1 MQSLLRQIES
11 LVTAAMVAAFGEQ
24 AAGADPLVR
33 TSTDAKLGDY
43 QSNVAM
49 GLAKK
54 LGMKPRDAAAAIVAA
69 LPPAADDLLETP
81 EIAGPGFINLRLKSE
96 ALAASLGSIPPA
108 PKGGDDRLGID
119 AVDASH
125 KQTVVVDY
133 SSPNVA
139 KEMHV
144 GHLRTTAIGDVFAR
158 VLSFQG
164 HDVVRQNHL
173 GDWGTQFGMVIL
185 GMWHLC
191 MAERRGDGI
200 EYIKRTLA
208 ELDAAVKDRSET
220 EQVLSRVVLRHQ
232 EDYEADID
240 PVDETQDGEKHF
252 HPFLRVLDVKARYA
266 DLMDAYRF
274 VNKFEELARGT
285 EYAIHDPRDNTSTP
299 YSQISNLVTTMLQD
313 FDNPSNAQ
321 EREAWEN
328 ACKVTVC
335 ECDRVYSRLGV
346 ELRAGH
352 VCGESFYRHL
362 LKDVVAEVRVVLD
375 QAREAPDGRR
385 VVCKV
390 DNKAVCIFFE
400 KPDGSPAFKGPTGDP
415 LPMIIQKSD
424 GASLYATTDIAAILY
439 RVAHPQRNPVRLHT
453 KPLADTLAG
462 QPFNGGLGADRV
474 IYVVGAP
481 QKLHFDMLFPTAHA
495 MGWTHR
501 PQGDVRLEHVAFGS
515 VLGADKKM
523 LRTRS
528 GDSVKLKDLLEEA
541 VQRAEALVRQ
551 SEADPDRK
559 RGFSE
564 AEIKDIAE
572 TIGVGSVKY
581 ADLCQNRNTDY
592 VFSWDKM
599 MALQG
604 NTAPYMLYA
613 CARIRSIH
621 RRAVETRAE
630 VPATTALR
638 VDHAAE
644 RALALRIL
652 QLAEVIDAVGETLL
666 PNILCDYLFDLAGR
680 FMSFY
685 ESCPVLQ
692 AEDDAT
698 FASRLRLCEL
708 THRALTIGLGLLG
721 IRTLERM

>member
-54 LGMKPRDAAAAIVAA
+54 LGMRPRDAAAAIVAA
-69 LPPAADDLLETP
+69 LPSAAMDLLETP
-81 EIAGPGFINLRLKSE
+81 EIAGPGFINLRLKNA
-96 ALAASLGSIPPA
+96 ALAASLGSIPSAPA
-108 PKGGDDRLGID
+108 AGDDRLGID
-119 AVDASH
+119 AVDAAR

-139 KEMHV
+139 KQMHV

-185 GMWHLC
+185 GMWHAAMARHRGEAPGYLPRAIAELRTAIGSGGEAKLAYLKNV
-191 MAERRGDGI
+191 AERS
-200 EYIKRTLA
+200 KA
-208 ELDAAVKDRSET
+208 
-220 EQVLSRVVLRHQ
+220 
-232 EDYEADID
+232 DYEAD
-240 PVDETQDGEKHF
+240 QDGKRIFE
-252 HPFLRVLDVKARYA
+252 PFLHDCRAQALLTLVDIEAGYLYINTLTKEAA
-266 DLMDAYRF
+266 
-274 VNKFEELARGT
+274 GT
-285 EYAIHDPRDNTSTP
+285 EFAAVLKDPRDVA
-299 YSQISNLVTTMLQD
+299 QMMQRGGQQD
-313 FDNPSNAQ
+313 AQ
-321 EREAWEN
+321 ERLAREIAIEITLRDCN
-328 ACKVTVC
+328 A
-335 ECDRVYSRLGV
+335 VYQKLGV
-346 ELRAGH
+346 LLSDGD
-352 VCGESFYRHL
+352 VCGESFYEPL
-362 LKDVVAEVRVVLD
+362 LAGVMDEVVASL
-375 QAREAPDGRR
+375 QSADGQTGPIR
-385 VVCKV
+385 
-390 DNKAVCIFFE
+390 AVCRRDQGALCVFLT
-400 KPDGSPAFKGPTGDP
+400 KPDGSPAFKGPQGDP

-424 GASLYATTDIAAILY
+424 GATLYATTDLAGVLY
-439 RVAHPQRNPVRLHT
+439 RIAHPKRNPVRLRT
-453 KPLADTLAG
+453 PVLADTLMRP
-462 QPFNGGLGADRV
+462 PFRGGLGADRA

-515 VLGADKKM
+515 VLGSDKKM

-541 VQRAEALVRQ
+541 VQRAEALVRL
-551 SEADPDRK
+551 SESDPDRK

-564 AEIKDIAE
+564 AEIRDIAE

-621 RRAVETRAE
+621 RKAVETRAE
-630 VPATTALR
+630 VPANTALR
-638 VDHAAE
+638 LEHAAE

-652 QLAEVIDAVGETLL
+652 QLAEVVDAVGETLL

-692 AEDDAT
+692 ADGIDT

>member
-11 LVTAAMVAAFGEQ
+11 MVSAAMTAAFGDQ
-24 AAGADPLVR
+24 AAGIDPLVR

-69 LPPAADDLLETP
+69 LPPAALDLLEAP
-81 EIAGPGFINLRLKSE
+81 EIAGPGFINFRLRTA
-96 ALAASLGSIPPA
+96 ALNSAMGSIPDAPA
-108 PKGGDDRLGID
+108 GGEDRLGID
-119 AVDASH
+119 PVDAPD

-139 KEMHV
+139 KQMHV

-158 VLSFQG
+158 VLAFQG
-164 HDVVRQNHL
+164 HDVIRQNHL

-185 GMWHLC
+185 GMWHAAMARHRGEPAGYLPRAVAEFRAAIEAGAEAKLAYLKKV
-191 MAERRGDGI
+191 AERS
-200 EYIKRTLA
+200 KA
-208 ELDAAVKDRSET
+208 E
-220 EQVLSRVVLRHQ
+220 
-232 EDYEADID
+232 YEAD
-240 PVDETQDGEKHF
+240 QDGLRVFE
-252 HPFLRVLDVKARYA
+252 PFLHDCRRQALLTLPDIEAGYLYINTLTKEAAGTPYAAVLK
-266 DLMDAYRF
+266 
-274 VNKFEELARGT
+274 
-285 EYAIHDPRDNTSTP
+285 DPRDVA
-299 YSQISNLVTTMLQD
+299 QMMQRGGKQD
-313 FDNPSNAQ
+313 AQ
-321 EREAWEN
+321 ERLAREIAIEITLRDCN
-328 ACKVTVC
+328 TVY
-335 ECDRVYSRLGV
+335 RKLGV
-346 ELRAGH
+346 LLADGD
-352 VCGESFYRHL
+352 VCGESFYEPL
-362 LKDVVAEVRVVLD
+362 LTGVMDEVIASLQSSDTQTGPIR
-375 QAREAPDGRR
+375 
-385 VVCKV
+385 
-390 DNKAVCIFFE
+390 AVCRRDQGALCVFLT
-400 KPDGSPAFKGPTGDP
+400 KPDGSPAFKGPQGDP

-424 GASLYATTDIAAILY
+424 GATLYATTDLAAILY
-439 RVAHPQRNPVRLHT
+439 RVAHPQRNPVRLRS
-453 KPLADTLAG
+453 PALVDTLARP
-462 QPFNGGLGADRV
+462 PFHGGLGADRV

-481 QKLHFDMLFPTAHA
+481 QKLHFEMLFPTAHA

-501 PQGDVRLEHVAFGS
+501 PQGEVRLEHVAFGS

-541 VQRAEALVRQ
+541 VQRAETLVRQ
-551 SEADPDRK
+551 SEADPERR

-564 AEIKDIAE
+564 SEIRDIAE
-572 TIGVGSVKY
+572 TIGVAAVKY

-621 RRAVETRAE
+621 RKAVETRAG
-630 VPATTALR
+630 VPATAAMQL
-638 VDHAAE
+638 DHPAE

-652 QLAEVIDAVGETLL
+652 QLAEIVDAVGETLL

-692 AEDDAT
+692 AEDDAI
-698 FASRLRLCEL
+698 FASRLRLCEM

>member
-1 MQSLLRQIES
+1 MQSLLRQIET
-11 LVTAAMVAAFGEQ
+11 LVSAAMAAAFGEQ
-24 AAGADPLVR
+24 AAGVDPLVR
-33 TSTDAKLGDY
+33 TSTDTKLGDY

-69 LPPAADDLLETP
+69 LPPAAFDLLDAP
-81 EIAGPGFINLRLKSE
+81 EIAGPGFINFRLKNA
-96 ALAASLGSIPPA
+96 ALQSSLGAIAPA
-108 PKGGDDRLGID
+108 PAAGGSAFTETGAPADRLGID
-119 AVDASH
+119 PVDAAR

-139 KEMHV
+139 KQMHV

-158 VLSFQG
+158 VLAFQG
-164 HDVVRQNHL
+164 HDVIRQNHL

-185 GMWHLC
+185 GMWHAAMARHRGEPAGYLPRAVAELRAAIEAGTEAKLAYLKKV
-191 MAERRGDGI
+191 AERS
-200 EYIKRTLA
+200 KA
-208 ELDAAVKDRSET
+208 
-220 EQVLSRVVLRHQ
+220 
-232 EDYEADID
+232 DYEAD
-240 PVDETQDGEKHF
+240 QDGQRVFE
-252 HPFLRVLDVKARYA
+252 PFLHDCRAQALLTLVDIEAGYLYINTLTKEAAGTPYAAVLK
-266 DLMDAYRF
+266 
-274 VNKFEELARGT
+274 
-285 EYAIHDPRDNTSTP
+285 DPRDVA
-299 YSQISNLVTTMLQD
+299 QMMQRGGQQD
-313 FDNPSNAQ
+313 AQ
-321 EREAWEN
+321 ERLAREIAIEITLRDCN
-328 ACKVTVC
+328 A
-335 ECDRVYSRLGV
+335 VYRKLGV
-346 ELRAGH
+346 LLADGD
-352 VCGESFYRHL
+352 VCGESFYEPL
-362 LKDVVAEVRVVLD
+362 LAGVMEEVNASL
-375 QAREAPDGRR
+375 QSS
-385 VVCKV
+385 
-390 DNKAVCIFFE
+390 DNQTGPIRAVCRRDQGALCVFLT
-400 KPDGSPAFKGPTGDP
+400 KPDGSPAFKGPQGDP
-415 LPMIIQKSD
+415 LPMIIRKSD
-424 GASLYATTDIAAILY
+424 GATLYATTDLAAILY
-439 RVAHPQRNPVRLHT
+439 RVAHAQRNPVRLRT
-453 KPLADTLAG
+453 PALAETLARP
-462 QPFNGGLGADRV
+462 PFHGGLGADRV

-481 QKLHFDMLFPTAHA
+481 QKLHFEMLFPTAHA

-501 PQGDVRLEHVAFGS
+501 PRGDVRLEHVAFGS

-541 VQRAEALVRQ
+541 VQRAETLVRQ
-551 SEADPDRK
+551 SEADPERR

-564 AEIKDIAE
+564 AEIKDIAG
-572 TIGVGSVKY
+572 TIGVASVKY

-621 RRAVETRAE
+621 RKAVETRAG
-630 VPATTALR
+630 VPATAAMRL
-638 VDHAAE
+638 DHPAE
-644 RALALRIL
+644 RALAMRIL
-652 QLAEVIDAVGETLL
+652 QLAEIIDAVGETLL

>member
-11 LVTAAMVAAFGEQ
+11 MVSAAMAAAFGDQ

-69 LPPAADDLLETP
+69 LPPSTPDLLEAP
-81 EIAGPGFINLRLKSE
+81 EIAGPGFINFRLKTA
-96 ALAASLGSIPPA
+96 ALNSAMGSIPAAPA
-108 PKGGDDRLGID
+108 GGEDRLGID
-119 AVDASH
+119 PVDASN
-125 KQTVVVDY
+125 KQTVVLDY

-139 KEMHV
+139 KQMHV
-144 GHLRTTAIGDVFAR
+144 GHLRTTVIGDVFAR
-158 VLSFQG
+158 VLAFQG
-164 HDVVRQNHL
+164 HDVIRQNHL

-185 GMWHLC
+185 GMWHAAMARHRGEPPGYLPRAVAELRAAIEAGSEAKLAYLKKV
-191 MAERRGDGI
+191 AERS
-200 EYIKRTLA
+200 K
-208 ELDAAVKDRSET
+208 SE
-220 EQVLSRVVLRHQ
+220 
-232 EDYEADID
+232 YEAD
-240 PVDETQDGEKHF
+240 QDGQRVFE
-252 HPFLRVLDVKARYA
+252 PFLHACRAEALLTLVDIEAGYLYINTLTKEAAGTPYAAVLK
-266 DLMDAYRF
+266 
-274 VNKFEELARGT
+274 
-285 EYAIHDPRDNTSTP
+285 DPRDVA
-299 YSQISNLVTTMLQD
+299 QMMQRGGQQD
-313 FDNPSNAQ
+313 AQ
-321 EREAWEN
+321 ERLAREIAIEITLRDCN
-328 ACKVTVC
+328 A
-335 ECDRVYSRLGV
+335 VYQKLGV
-346 ELRAGH
+346 LLADGD
-352 VCGESFYRHL
+352 VCGESFYEPL
-362 LKDVVAEVRVVLD
+362 LKGVMDEVIASLQSSDTQTGPIR
-375 QAREAPDGRR
+375 
-385 VVCKV
+385 
-390 DNKAVCIFFE
+390 AVCRRDQGALCVFLT
-400 KPDGSPAFKGPTGDP
+400 KPDGSPAFKGPQGDP

-424 GASLYATTDIAAILY
+424 GATLYATTDLAAILY
-439 RVAHPQRNPVRLHT
+439 RVAHPQRNPVRLRS
-453 KPLADTLAG
+453 PALVDTLARP
-462 QPFNGGLGADRV
+462 PFHGGLGADRV

-481 QKLHFDMLFPTAHA
+481 QKLHFEMLFPTAHA

-501 PQGDVRLEHVAFGS
+501 PQGEVRLEHVAFGS

-551 SEADPDRK
+551 SEADPDRR
-559 RGFSE
+559 RGLGES
-564 AEIKDIAE
+564 EIKDIAE
-572 TIGVGSVKY
+572 TIGVASVKY

-621 RRAVETRAE
+621 RKAVETRAG
-630 VPATTALR
+630 VPETATMRL
-638 VDHAAE
+638 DHPAE

-652 QLAEVIDAVGETLL
+652 QLAEIVDAVGETLL

-698 FASRLRLCEL
+698 YASRLRLCEL